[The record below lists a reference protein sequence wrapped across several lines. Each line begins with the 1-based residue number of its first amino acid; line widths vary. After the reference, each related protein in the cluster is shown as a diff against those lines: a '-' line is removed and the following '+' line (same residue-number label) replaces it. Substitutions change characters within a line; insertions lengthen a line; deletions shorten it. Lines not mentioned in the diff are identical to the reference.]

1 MFHQVEALSL
11 TPVQTS
17 ADDGNLPEALD
28 VVLAVDTIH
37 IGNQTQYLTK
47 LKLPLRPEG
56 WPCDFKAD
64 SPSGPRVQHR
74 ISRVTEELKSAPGIS
89 SAADCECR
97 QVRIGS

>member
-17 ADDGNLPEALD
+17 ADDANLPEALD
-28 VVLAVDTIH
+28 VVLVVDTYHH

-47 LKLPLRPEG
+47 LKLLLRPEG
-56 WPCDFKAD
+56 WPCDF
-64 SPSGPRVQHR
+64 PSGPRVQHR
-74 ISRVTEELKSAPGIS
+74 ISRVTEVFKSPPGIS

-97 QVRIGS
+97 QVIGS